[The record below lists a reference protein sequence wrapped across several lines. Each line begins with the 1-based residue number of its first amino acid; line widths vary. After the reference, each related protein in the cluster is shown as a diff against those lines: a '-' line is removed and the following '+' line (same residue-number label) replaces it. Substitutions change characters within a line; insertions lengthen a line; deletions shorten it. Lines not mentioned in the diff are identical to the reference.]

1 MANEHDVEGLVDLG
15 KKHNRSSAP
24 SPAAMAEA
32 TAQTNAAV
40 QETVAATVKAL
51 FEQLTPLLERNALTP
66 AIIEALKA
74 PYVDP
79 AKLSRQAREQKENHA
94 RMAQERLDVQKKKDR
109 CRHRDQND
117 KSSIC
122 LVHNHPDR
130 QVRGVCVLCH
140 DIIHPREWVVD
151 APDPN
156 TGEIRTHIREAHK
169 DYGSVLHVAAF
180 QGVEG

>member
-1 MANEHDVEGLVDLG
+1 MANEPENLVDAG

-24 SPAAMAEA
+24 SPTQLAEA

-40 QETVAATVKAL
+40 EETVAATVKAI
-51 FEQLTPLLERNALTP
+51 FAQLTPILERNSITP
-66 AIIEALKA
+66 EVIAALKA
-74 PYVDP
+74 PYIDP
-79 AKLSRQAREQKENHA
+79 AQEARRAREHKETLA
-94 RMAQERLDVQKKKDR
+94 TMAQERLAAQKKKDR

-130 QVRGVCVLCH
+130 QVRGVCVLCN

-151 APDPN
+151 APDPK
-156 TGEIRTHIREAHK
+156 TGDIRQHIRDAHK
-169 DYGSVLHVAAF
+169 DYAQVLHVASF
-180 QGVEG
+180 QGVEV